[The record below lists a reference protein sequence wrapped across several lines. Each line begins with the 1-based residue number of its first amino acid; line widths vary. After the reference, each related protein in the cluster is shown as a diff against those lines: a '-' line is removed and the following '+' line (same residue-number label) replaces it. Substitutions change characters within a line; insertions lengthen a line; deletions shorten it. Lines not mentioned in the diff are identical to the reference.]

1 MFQRVLGVFLL
12 VKVCFRD
19 GWNIMCILA
28 FKLIQI
34 FFKKNY
40 KCKLIFKRLIS
51 ILAWWKVIKFFLED
65 SLLTKC
71 NWSAILNGHVFLFG
85 TSAVEYLLAIFL
97 KSAIFSLFLYH
108 NSFSPSEMI
117 LAFFSILAYS
127 CAFRP
132 LLTSPEPLS
141 ICGKLDFTAIDF
153 LVEQALSVRCVQ
165 GDHVC
170 VVFF

>member
-1 MFQRVLGVFLL
+1 M
-12 VKVCFRD
+12 
-19 GWNIMCILA
+19 
-28 FKLIQI
+28 
-34 FFKKNY
+34 
-40 KCKLIFKRLIS
+40 
-51 ILAWWKVIKFFLED
+51 IKFFLEN

-97 KSAIFSLFLYH
+97 KPAIFSLFLYH

-117 LAFFSILAYS
+117 LAFCSILAYS

-170 VVFF
+170 VAFFNPWKSILYVCNLKKCFRMLQTISQIREILAISLQVVGLPYCK